1 MEQFK
6 EKIIMGI
13 SVGHREKEALEVQK
27 LLTEYGC
34 YVKTRLGLHE
44 ASNNAC
50 NSKGLIILEFI
61 PNSDDKVQELEDK
74 LAAIPDV
81 KTGIME
87 F

>member
-1 MEQFK
+1 MRQFK

-13 SVGHREKEALEVQK
+13 SIGHREKEAIEVQR

-44 ASNNAC
+44 ANKDLCS
-50 NSKGLIILEFI
+50 SKGLIILEFV
-61 PNSDDKVQELEDK
+61 PNCDEKVQELEDK
-74 LAAIPDV
+74 LSAIPDV